1 MYTLKDLFNQRSAFA
16 ARLEQFI
23 DSYPITKTQLC
34 KDAHISRPTLD
45 KLLAAEITNETNFEK
60 HAGKI
65 LDYFHVT
72 PNKFMGNS
80 QNRYNRIRQIKT
92 GLHIS
97 NEDLSSACGISVD
110 RLKAIESG
118 ESVDTAELRDIAL
131 CCNTSVRGLLG
142 TNFFSATLSIPG
154 DFVDSDILK
163 GFGGLWGHIGIL
175 PSGQDKYLWYPII
188 FDVKNSVYSILEQ
201 KFIVIPCMNNKA
213 LFLNT
218 SNTDNIV
225 FLDEA
230 CDPPSFANWDSNV
243 SQGEIPPVVYEA
255 LEDYYVY
262 GDDMPRELISEKLQK
277 ILEKI
282 VKSYKWTED
291 DIMSIAREITVHFKS
306 GNQIHIT
313 ADFDYDQ
320 NLTDAVTFVYDFG
333 SIAAEDEMPYI
344 SDLDGTEMIINLNNI
359 SMIELPL
366 AAVEDIICLSFDE

>member
-1 MYTLKDLFNQRSAFA
+1 
-16 ARLEQFI
+16 
-23 DSYPITKTQLC
+23 
-34 KDAHISRPTLD
+34 
-45 KLLAAEITNETNFEK
+45 
-60 HAGKI
+60 
-65 LDYFHVT
+65 
-72 PNKFMGNS
+72 
-80 QNRYNRIRQIKT
+80 
-92 GLHIS
+92 
-97 NEDLSSACGISVD
+97 
-110 RLKAIESG
+110 
-118 ESVDTAELRDIAL
+118 
-131 CCNTSVRGLLG
+131 
-142 TNFFSATLSIPG
+142 
-154 DFVDSDILK
+154 
-163 GFGGLWGHIGIL
+163 
-175 PSGQDKYLWYPII
+175 
-188 FDVKNSVYSILEQ
+188 
-201 KFIVIPCMNNKA
+201 MNNKV

-306 GNQIHIT
+306 GKQIHIT